1 MNQNRKICFFGVIL
15 FFLLTSVIAKSQ
27 NNVTSNLKQKIDKY
41 QKQITQAQINED
53 KNEESRLFNLLAYL
67 YWNNSIYNKAVECF
81 KNSLKINK
89 EIGNQNAIY
98 QINTDIG
105 LIYSDMLKY
114 DKAMP
119 FFNDSYLIS
128 KKLNNKEKIAS
139 ALNNIAVTF
148 ENSGKYQKAIDN
160 AQTALKIAKETND
173 IKLIKS
179 CYGIIAENYKKLGN
193 TEKSFEYFNYYS
205 SLNKHIQ
212 NQEIKKK
219 EQKSKQEV
227 DNMEHIAH
235 KAIEDKE
242 QKEKQLLVTEND
254 LSHQKKLTKEKQ
266 MQVDLLSKEQII
278 KELTIKEQKSQIRN
292 AAIIRNF
299 FIIGFLVVL
308 IFSALIY
315 RLFLQKK
322 KTNKLLSESNTQL
335 KEQKEKVEQQSVLLK
350 EAHKKLKKRNSQIL
364 DSISYASR
372 IQDAILPYQEAIQ
385 KSLAKSFVF
394 FKPRDIVSGDFYWY
408 SEQDNKIFI
417 AAADCTGHGVPG
429 AFMSMIGNTLLNEI
443 IKTKKVNSPSS
454 ILEMLNKEVVAILNQ
469 DNGNSDFQDDGMD
482 ISICSIDKDKG
493 EFTIAIA
500 NSMAYFIEDDKLYNI
515 KGDIFSVGGIF
526 SSKLDVSFTNH
537 SFKPKKDSV
546 LYMFSDGF
554 RDQFGGKNNERFKT
568 SRFQDMLLDI
578 HKKDMNEQKS
588 LLIETFDNWKGKY
601 PQVDDVLMIGI
612 KF

>member
-1 MNQNRKICFFGVIL
+1 MNQNRKISFFCVL
-15 FFLLTSVIAKSQ
+15 LLFLLTSVILKAQ
-27 NNVTSNLKQKIDKY
+27 NYTTPKLQQKIDKY
-41 QKQITQAQINED
+41 QKQITQSQINED
-53 KNEESRLFNLLAYL
+53 KNEEGRLLNKLAFL
-67 YWNNSIYNKAVECF
+67 YWNNNIYDKAVECF
-81 KNSLKINK
+81 VNSLKINK
-89 EIGNQNAIY
+89 EIGNQNAVY

-114 DKAMP
+114 DKAMS

-128 KKLNNKEKIAS
+128 KKLNNKKKTAS

-205 SLNKHIQ
+205 SLSKHIQ

-219 EQKSKQEV
+219 EQKSQQEV
-227 DNMEHIAH
+227 DNMRHIAH

-242 QKEKQLLVTEND
+242 QKEKQLLVTEKD
-254 LSHQKKLTKEKQ
+254 LKNQKKITIEKQ
-266 MQVDLLSKEQII
+266 LQIDILDKEQKI

-308 IFSALIY
+308 IFSALMY

-322 KTNKLLSESNTQL
+322 KANKLLAESNTQL

-350 EAHKKLKKRNSQIL
+350 EAHTKLKKRNLQIL

-385 KSLAKSFVF
+385 KSLPRSFVF

-408 SEQDNKIFI
+408 SEQNNKIFI

-443 IKTKKVNSPSS
+443 IKTKNVTSPSS

-469 DNGNSDFQDDGMD
+469 DSDNQNFQDDGMD
-482 ISICSIDKDKG
+482 ISVCSIDKDNE
-493 EFTIAIA
+493 EFTIACA
-500 NSMAYFIEDDKLYNI
+500 NSTAYFIENNKLHSIN
-515 KGDIFSVGGIF
+515 GDVFSIGGVF
-526 SSKLDVSFTNH
+526 SSKLDVSFNNH
-537 SFKPKKDSV
+537 SFKTSKDSV

-554 RDQFGGKNNERFKT
+554 KDQFGGKDNEKFMVGQ
-568 SRFQDMLLDI
+568 FEDMLLNI
-578 HKKDMNEQKS
+578 HNEDMDKQKS
-588 LLIETFDNWKGKY
+588 IIKNTLDDWKGDF
-601 PQVDDVLMIGI
+601 PQVDDILIIGI